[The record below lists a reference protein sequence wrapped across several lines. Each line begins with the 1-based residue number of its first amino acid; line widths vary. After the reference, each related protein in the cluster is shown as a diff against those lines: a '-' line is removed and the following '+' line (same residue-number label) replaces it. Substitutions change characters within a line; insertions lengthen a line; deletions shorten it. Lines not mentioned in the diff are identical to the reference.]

1 MSTSRGT
8 SRTGRRMRTGSTR
21 APKTALLVAQKIVAE
36 IADNDLGPGAPLPSE
51 KHMLEQY
58 GVARGT
64 LREAMRF
71 LEMQDVVTMK
81 IGPGGGPL
89 VSDRSTRAV
98 ASTVALMSHLAR
110 TPFRDVLEARLV
122 LEPALAIRAAERA
135 TDEQLEEIERSV
147 RLMQDSVGDTDVFLN
162 ENATFHGL
170 IADAAGNEVLGGF
183 LGSLH
188 WIIDARPLGADYT
201 LPERKTVAKAH
212 VRIAAALR
220 TRDGSAAAAAML
232 KHVEDFATYL
242 ERRHPEILDEPL
254 RWDQLQW

>member
-1 MSTSRGT
+1 MSAP
-8 SRTGRRMRTGSTR
+8 RTGRRSSRQTSTR
-21 APKTALLVAQKIVAE
+21 APKTALLVAQRIVAE
-36 IADNDLGPGAPLPSE
+36 IADRNLEPGAPLPSE
-51 KHMLEQY
+51 REMLETY
-58 GVARGT
+58 NVARGT
-64 LREAMRF
+64 LREAMRY

-89 VSDRSTRAV
+89 VSGRSTRAV
-98 ASTVALMSHLAR
+98 ASTVALMAHLAH

-135 TDEQLEEIERSV
+135 TDEQLDLIDESV
-147 RLMQDSVGDTDVFLN
+147 NVMQDSTDDLDTFLN

-170 IADAAGNEVLGGF
+170 IADAAGNAVLDGF

-188 WIIDARPLGADYT
+188 WIIDATPLGADYT
-201 LPERKTVAKAH
+201 VPERKAVAKAH
-212 VRIAAALR
+212 VRIAAKLR
-220 TRDGSAAAAAML
+220 ERDPAGAAAAML
-232 KHVEDFATYL
+232 AHVEDFARYL